1 MRLWVKLV
9 LAFGLL
15 VMAIVSVMGVLVNRA
30 TRVEFGTYLARGQ
43 QVRAT
48 SLADELGD
56 LYARTGQWTG
66 AADILTR
73 WVRGRG
79 TGQGGMMG
87 LGGMMGAGGQGQGMG
102 MSDHYI
108 LTDLNG
114 QVIADSTG
122 VTGSRRLSAEQLR
135 HALPV
140 KANDQVVA
148 RLWIENP
155 MSAGAGLDTAAQEFL
170 AAVNRGLVWAALVA
184 GLIAVALAFVLS
196 QRLTRP
202 LQLLTQAAGRLAAG
216 DLSHR
221 VKIGGRDEVS
231 ELAQAFNNMAENLS
245 RNETLR
251 RNLVA
256 DVSHELRTPLTV
268 LQGNLEAL
276 RDGVLPATPEML
288 TSLHEEVTR
297 LTGLVSDLQ
306 ELSLAEAGQL
316 TLNRVAVRPGEVV
329 RRVAGSVSL
338 QAAARGI
345 TITVDEAPALPP
357 VYADDHRLT
366 QILYNLVHNAIRYT
380 PAQGRVILSARPSP
394 EGVLFQVQDTGP
406 GIAPD
411 DLPYVFE
418 RFYRADKSRARS
430 SGGAGLGLAI
440 ARQLTEAH
448 GGRIWA
454 ESQPGAGTTV
464 SVVIPLAARPGSG

>member
-1 MRLWVKLV
+1 MRLWVKLI

-15 VMAIVSVMGVLVNRA
+15 GIAIVSVMGVLVNRA
-30 TRVEFGTYLARGQ
+30 TRAEFGTYLVRGQ

-48 SLADELGD
+48 SLADELGA

-66 AADILTR
+66 AAEIMAR
-73 WVRGRG
+73 WVRTRG
-79 TGQGGMMG
+79 AGQGGPGGMMG
-87 LGGMMGAGGQGQGMG
+87 MGQGMMMG
-102 MSDHYI
+102 QTMDRYL
-108 LTDLNG
+108 LTDLDG
-114 QVIADSTG
+114 RVIADSAGVISTG
-122 VTGSRRLSAEQLR
+122 RLSSEQLR

-140 KANDQVVA
+140 KANGQVVA
-148 RLWIENP
+148 RLWFENP
-155 MSAGAGLDTAAQEFL
+155 MSAGAGLDAAAQDFL
-170 AAVNRGLVWAALVA
+170 AAVNRGLIGAALVA
-184 GLIAVALAFVLS
+184 GLLAIALAFVLS

-216 DLSHR
+216 DLAHR
-221 VKIGGRDEVS
+221 VRIGGNDEVS
-231 ELAQAFNNMAENLS
+231 ELAQAFNAMAESLS
-245 RNETLR
+245 RDETLR

-276 RDGVLPATPEML
+276 RDGVLPATPETL
-288 TSLHEEVTR
+288 ASLHEEVTR

-316 TLNRVAVRPGEVV
+316 TLDRVEVSPEEVV

-338 QAAARGI
+338 QAAAREI
-345 TITVDEAPALPP
+345 TFTVDVAPALPL
-357 VYADDHRLT
+357 VYGDENRLT
-366 QILYNLVHNAIRYT
+366 QILYNLVHNALRYT
-380 PAQGRVILSARPSP
+380 PAGGRVILSVRPAP

-411 DLPYVFE
+411 DLPYIFD

-454 ESQPGAGTTV
+454 ESQPGGGTTV
-464 SVVIPLAARPGSG
+464 SVVIPPVVRPGTH